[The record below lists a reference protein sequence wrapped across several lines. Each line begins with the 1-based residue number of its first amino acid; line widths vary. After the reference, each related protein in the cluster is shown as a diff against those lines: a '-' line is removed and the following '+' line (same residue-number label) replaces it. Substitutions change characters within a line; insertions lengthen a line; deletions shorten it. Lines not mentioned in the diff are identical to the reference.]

1 MALRRTH
8 AIIDVKALTIEAGI
22 SMAANEITLSM
33 GISPAQ
39 PLWKLAPTRDEHG
52 KHLGD
57 FLMIIPRLSKKPER
71 YIKQTL
77 SDLEKT
83 LKQFSDSVV
92 FANLDMKLNTLWV
105 SFKNEP
111 GLFMEI
117 IAAVKHSV
125 PEALLVGDMGSRLY
139 KK

>member
-1 MALRRTH
+1 
-8 AIIDVKALTIEAGI
+8 
-22 SMAANEITLSM
+22 MAAGELKLSM
-33 GISPAQ
+33 GVSPAQ

-52 KHLGD
+52 EHLGD

-71 YIKQTL
+71 YVKKTL
-77 SDLEKT
+77 SELEKA

-117 IAAVKHSV
+117 IAAVKLSV

-139 KK
+139 GK

>member
-1 MALRRTH
+1 
-8 AIIDVKALTIEAGI
+8 
-22 SMAANEITLSM
+22 
-33 GISPAQ
+33 
-39 PLWKLAPTRDEHG
+39 
-52 KHLGD
+52 
-57 FLMIIPRLSKKPER
+57 
-71 YIKQTL
+71 
-77 SDLEKT
+77 
-83 LKQFSDSVV
+83 VV

>member
-1 MALRRTH
+1 MFHHR
-8 AIIDVKALTIEAGI
+8 AIIGQEEIYYGAGVD
-22 SMAANEITLSM
+22 MAANEITLSL
-33 GISPAQ
+33 GISPAE

-57 FLMIIPRLSKKPER
+57 FLMIIPRLSKKPEH

-77 SDLEKT
+77 SDLDKA

-117 IAAVKHSV
+117 TAAVKRSV

-139 KK
+139 GKK

>member
-1 MALRRTH
+1 
-8 AIIDVKALTIEAGI
+8 
-22 SMAANEITLSM
+22 MAANELNL
-33 GISPAQ
+33 GVNISPGQ
-39 PLWKLAPTRDEHG
+39 PLWKLAPTRDEDG

-77 SDLEKT
+77 SDLEKA
-83 LKQFSDSVV
+83 LKQFSGSVV

-117 IAAVKHSV
+117 ITAVKLSV

>member
-1 MALRRTH
+1 
-8 AIIDVKALTIEAGI
+8 
-22 SMAANEITLSM
+22 MAANEITLSL
-33 GISPAQ
+33 GISPAE
-39 PLWKLAPTRDEHG
+39 PLWKLAPTRDEQG
-52 KHLGD
+52 KRLSD
-57 FLMIIPRLSKKPER
+57 FLMIIPRLSKKPEH

-77 SDLEKT
+77 SDLEKA
-83 LKQFSDSVV
+83 LKLYSDSVV

-117 IAAVKHSV
+117 TAAVKRSV

-139 KK
+139 GK

>member
-1 MALRRTH
+1 VALRLTH
-8 AIIDVKALTIEAGI
+8 AIIDTKAVTIEAGT
-22 SMAANEITLSM
+22 SMAANELNL
-33 GISPAQ
+33 GVNISPGQ

-52 KHLGD
+52 QHLGD

-77 SDLEKT
+77 SDLEKA